1 VGGDPLV
8 AIATLPMTPM
18 KSEQRAAAADGP
30 PAPSAAAPGQTAK
43 PAAGPGPRVATRS
56 TQQRQ
61 TLGGGWF
68 GGNGGWG
75 WQQQQPQAAYRQ
87 QRSQP
92 GFFPFLFRR

>member
-1 VGGDPLV
+1 
-8 AIATLPMTPM
+8 
-18 KSEQRAAAADGP
+18 
-30 PAPSAAAPGQTAK
+30 
-43 PAAGPGPRVATRS
+43 VATRS